1 MTGTADTEAPEFKKI
16 YDLSVIIMPTHQPM
30 IRKDYA
36 DVIYKNEAAKYRA
49 VVSEIKAL
57 HEKGQPVL
65 VGTISIDVSE
75 KIAEMLIKENVP
87 HDVLNAKQHE
97 REAEIIAGAGQLGK
111 VTIATN
117 MAGRGTD
124 IKLGEGVREV
134 GGLHI
139 LGTSRHESRRI
150 DNQLR
155 GRSGRQGD
163 PGSSRFYLSL
173 EDDLLRIFGSGRIAG
188 IMDKLGMEED
198 EPIEHNMISKAIENA
213 QRKVEGHNFDIRKH
227 LLEYDDVMNMQREVI
242 YRQRREVLA
251 GEDMAVVIKNMATD
265 LTDGLVE
272 EIGREHGA
280 SEDWDWQDFAP
291 RMLELFNIRANWTDQ
306 DKSGLDKE
314 GFRAKLHEIVANAYS
329 AQEQRNTLPVQR
341 HLERVILLQTVD
353 TLWKEHLLA
362 MDHLKQGIGL
372 RGYGQKNPLIEY
384 KKEGYNLFLRM
395 IETVKTETVSTLMR
409 VQVALEDE
417 VAKRE
422 EEYRQ
427 QQAREIQLNMGA
439 AGVQEPTPPPRNK
452 PAPRE
457 VDKVGRNADCPCGS
471 GKKFKKCCGAP
482 PR

>member
-1 MTGTADTEAPEFKKI
+1 
-16 YDLSVIIMPTHQPM
+16 
-30 IRKDYA
+30 
-36 DVIYKNEAAKYRA
+36 
-49 VVSEIKAL
+49 
-57 HEKGQPVL
+57 
-65 VGTISIDVSE
+65 
-75 KIAEMLIKENVP
+75 
-87 HDVLNAKQHE
+87 
-97 REAEIIAGAGQLGK
+97 
-111 VTIATN
+111 
-117 MAGRGTD
+117 
-124 IKLGEGVREV
+124 
-134 GGLHI
+134 
-139 LGTSRHESRRI
+139 
-150 DNQLR
+150 
-155 GRSGRQGD
+155 
-163 PGSSRFYLSL
+163 
-173 EDDLLRIFGSGRIAG
+173 
-188 IMDKLGMEED
+188 MDKLGMEED